1 MKTRQGFVSNSSSS
15 SFVIITTDEKW
26 KAAKKVLA
34 EKVGKDV
41 ASIIIHEYGQPTK
54 AKVLGQDALIFV
66 GVISSEE
73 YGCDAADRL
82 NIEDPDGELTMKAYE
97 EMGELDTILNH
108 DGVSFITGEG
118 C

>member
-26 KAAKKVLA
+26 KAAKEALT

-41 ASIIIHEYGQPTK
+41 AAIIVAEYGRGTK
-54 AKVLGQDALIFV
+54 AKVLGHDALVFAGIV
-66 GVISSEE
+66 SSEE
-73 YGCDAADRL
+73 YGCNSIDRL
-82 NIEDPDGELTMKAYE
+82 GIEDPDGELAMKAYE
-97 EMGELDTILNH
+97 EMGQLDNILNN
-108 DGVSFITGEG
+108 DGISFVTGES